1 MSKSKEHRQKPATPP
16 PEHTGLRRP
25 VKTEIDATPV
35 LRFNPYAWAKLLFF
49 RDRGMTEIGG
59 FGITA
64 ADDPLYVE
72 DFLTIKQK
80 ATSVSVAFDD
90 TAVADFVED
99 QVDAGRQPSQVL
111 RVWCH
116 THPGESAQPSNVDE
130 ETFRRVF
137 GTCDHAVMFVLGQ
150 GGKTYARLRF
160 NVGPGGSFRIP
171 VEVDYSRPFPGCGP
185 QAWEVEYE
193 TNIQP
198 ERNAWTWGM
207 DHDEGVGPDPFEVE
221 GGFLGAGLCVDDV
234 TLSELAEM
242 DPDEREH
249 VLGELGLS
257 AEDIGRG
264 LEVYA

>member
-1 MSKSKEHRQKPATPP
+1 MSKNKEPRQKPATQP
-16 PEHTGLRRP
+16 PEKPGFRRP

-49 RDRGMTEIGG
+49 RDRGTTEIGG
-59 FGITA
+59 FGLTA

-72 DFLTIKQK
+72 DFVTIKQK
-80 ATSVSVAFDD
+80 TTSVSVAFDD

-116 THPGESAQPSNVDE
+116 THPGESPQPSNVDE

-160 NVGPGGSFRIP
+160 NVGPGGSLRIP
-171 VEVDYSRPFPGCGP
+171 VEVDCSRPFPASDLR
-185 QAWEVEYE
+185 AWDEEYE
-193 TNIQP
+193 SNIKP
-198 ERNAWTWGM
+198 ERNAWTWVA
-207 DHDEGVGPDPFEVE
+207 DYDEGVAPDPREVE
-221 GGFLGAGLCVDDV
+221 GGFLGADLCVDDV
-234 TLSELAEM
+234 TLTELAEM
-242 DPDEREH
+242 DPDEREQ

-257 AEDIGRG
+257 AEDIGQG